1 MVADAAALYGTAF
14 DSQIYFIVFLS
25 IKSPKLFYH
34 ISDMKS
40 TKREGKRA
48 DNAVSLYF
56 YPIRRKI
63 TTPLEIQGESRA
75 FIDILNISEL
85 FRLE

>member
-1 MVADAAALYGTAF
+1 
-14 DSQIYFIVFLS
+14 
-25 IKSPKLFYH
+25 
-34 ISDMKS
+34 MKS

-75 FIDILNISEL
+75 FIDILNMSDL
-85 FRLE
+85 FRLEEKFKNNTSQCRTGKRSDKKYPYLIESDTAI

>member
-1 MVADAAALYGTAF
+1 
-14 DSQIYFIVFLS
+14 
-25 IKSPKLFYH
+25 
-34 ISDMKS
+34 MKS

-56 YPIRRKI
+56 YQIRRKI

-75 FIDILNISEL
+75 FIDILNMSDL
-85 FRLE
+85 FRLEEKFKYNTSQCCAGKRSDKKYPYLIESDTAI

>member
-1 MVADAAALYGTAF
+1 
-14 DSQIYFIVFLS
+14 
-25 IKSPKLFYH
+25 
-34 ISDMKS
+34 MKS

-63 TTPLEIQGESRA
+63 TTPLEIQGERRA
-75 FIDILNISEL
+75 FIDILNMSDL
-85 FRLE
+85 FRLEEKFKNNTSQCCAGKRSDKKYPYLIESDTAI